1 MQILKH
7 GLLLLGAILP
17 AINAAPAAQ
26 ASPKAEVIPGKYIV
40 RLRDGLDVASVE
52 NHLLWARD
60 LHHLSLSRRAGA
72 ADAPKGIE
80 KKYKINNFNG
90 YAGSF
95 DDSTID
101 AIKNSVDVLSV
112 EPDQVWYLWD
122 LIKQPDAP
130 WGLGSVSHRD
140 LGNTTYA
147 YDSSAG
153 EGTYAYIVD
162 TGLNAEHVELEVRGV
177 LGYNAVGGK
186 FVDSVGHG
194 THVAGT
200 IGGKTYGIAK
210 KASLVSVKVFDGE
223 SSSTSIILEGY
234 DWAVNDIIS
243 KHRAGVSVVSM
254 SLGGYYS
261 SAFNDAVESAYEA
274 GVTTVVAAGND
285 GLPALLYSPASA
297 KNAITVGA
305 IQSDN
310 TKAGFSNWG
319 PSLDIFAP
327 GVGILSCWIGSDTAK
342 NTISGTSMATPHVS
356 GLVLYL
362 RALQDG
368 LDTPDAIAARLIALA
383 TSGAVSSAGFRSPN
397 KLAYNGNGQ

>member
-1 MQILKH
+1 MRLLKH

-17 AINAAPAAQ
+17 VINAAPAAQ
-26 ASPKAEVIPGKYIV
+26 ASPKAETIPGKYIV
-40 RLRDGLDVASVE
+40 RLKDGLDVAGVE

-60 LHHLSLSRRAGA
+60 LHHLSISRRSEA

-80 KKYKINNFNG
+80 RKYKINNFNG

-130 WGLGSVSHRD
+130 WGLGSISHHEPN
-140 LGNTTYA
+140 NTTYV

-162 TGLNAEHVELEVRGV
+162 SGLNTEHVEFEGRGV
-177 LGYNAVGGK
+177 LGYNAAGGK
-186 FVDSVGHG
+186 FVDSIGHG

-200 IGGKTYGIAK
+200 IGAKTYGVAK
-210 KASLVSVKVFDGE
+210 KANLISVKVFDGE
-223 SSSTSIILEGY
+223 SSTTSTILEGY
-234 DWAVNDIIS
+234 DWAVNDIINNG
-243 KHRAGVSVVSM
+243 RAGTSVVS
-254 SLGGYYS
+254 GYYS

-310 TKAGFSNWG
+310 ARAYFSNWG
-319 PSLDIFAP
+319 PGLDIFAP
-327 GVGILSCWIGSDTAK
+327 GVDILSCWIGSDTAK

-362 RALQDG
+362 RALEGD
-368 LDTPDAIAARLIALA
+368 LDTPDAIAARLVALA
-383 TSGAVSSAGFRSPN
+383 TPDAVASAGLASPN